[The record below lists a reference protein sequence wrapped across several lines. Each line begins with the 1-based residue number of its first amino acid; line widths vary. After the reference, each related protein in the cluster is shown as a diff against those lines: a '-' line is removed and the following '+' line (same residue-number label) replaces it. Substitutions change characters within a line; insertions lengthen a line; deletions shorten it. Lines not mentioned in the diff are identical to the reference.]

1 MTTENRSAREQAID
15 ELVARVS
22 RITQANG
29 FNTDAGLQVLLMELP
44 AFGPDDP
51 PAALVIVVPEDAPDP
66 RQREHVITTVTFNI
80 QAIVP
85 AALEGQEWQP
95 WREIERIIADIKRA
109 VELPDRTLGGALITD
124 GLTRGATRPL
134 EREPG
139 AEVVGGAVEYHA
151 MFGEVW
157 GNP

>member
-1 MTTENRSAREQAID
+1 MTAPAASSRERAID
-15 ELVARVS
+15 ELVTRVS
-22 RITQANG
+22 RITQENG
-29 FNTDAGLQVLLMELP
+29 FGTDAGLQVLLMERP
-44 AFGPDDP
+44 VFGPDDP

-66 RQREHVITTVTFNI
+66 RQREHVITTVTFNV

-85 AALEGQEWQP
+85 AAIEGQDWLP
-95 WREIERIIADIKRA
+95 WREIERILADIKRA